1 MESENSRQ
9 VLKIGLPK
17 GSLEKATFELMD
29 RAGYE
34 VSLGSRSFYPNIADP
49 EMEGV
54 MFRAQEMSRYVE
66 NGVVDVGLTGHDWI
80 LENKSDVVEVAE
92 LVYSKQRRKPA
103 TWVLAVPAESP
114 VQAVEDLEGKIVAT
128 ELVGVTTRF
137 FKERGVSARIEFS
150 WGATEVK
157 ARLVD
162 AIVEVT
168 ETGSSL
174 RANNLRI
181 VDEVLVSTTRLIANK
196 EAWADPWKKKKIEN
210 LALLLEGAIVASD
223 MVGLKLNVHRD
234 NLLKITDILP
244 AMKNPTVAP
253 LWIDMSVEH
262 PPQGEWFAV
271 DTIVDEAKVREMI
284 PALKAGGA
292 QDIIEYPLNKVIP

>member
-1 MESENSRQ
+1 MESENSRRI
-9 VLKIGLPK
+9 LKIGLPK

-34 VSLGSRSFYPNIADP
+34 VSLGSRSFIPNIADP

-54 MFRAQEMSRYVE
+54 MFRAQEISRYVE

-80 LENKSDVVEVAE
+80 LENKSHVVEVAE

-103 TWVLAVPAESP
+103 KWVLAVPEESS
-114 VQAVEDLEGKIVAT
+114 VKAVEDLEGKIVAT
-128 ELVGVTTRF
+128 ELEGVTTSF
-137 FKERGVSARIEFS
+137 FKERGVNARIEFS

-181 VDEVLVSTTRLIANK
+181 VEEVLVSTTRLIANK
-196 EAWADPWKKKKIEN
+196 AAWADPWKKTKIEN

-223 MVGLKLNVHRD
+223 MVGLKLNVAKED
-234 NLLKITDILP
+234 LEKILAILP
-244 AMKNPTVAP
+244 AMKTPTVAS
-253 LWIDMSVEH
+253 LWGTDWV
-262 PPQGEWFAV
+262 AV
-271 DTIVDEAKVREMI
+271 DTIVDESRVREMI
-284 PALKAGGA
+284 PALKEGGA
-292 QDIIEYPLNKVIP
+292 QGIIEYPLNKVIP